1 MFKKMVLFLGFLAFF
16 GTHLVHSVS
25 YWDWNNKDM
34 HSMAFP
40 SNFTFGA
47 SIFAS
52 EVKAYE
58 HEKRYKEDASLAKEA
73 GLTEICISLDWS
85 EIEPRPGIFNEEKLQ
100 YYADQCIAF
109 IRNGAEPVILL
120 KDYNDPDWFL
130 KMGAFEKQ
138 SNSEIF
144 ERYCLKV
151 FEALKGKAYRF
162 ITFWNP
168 ESYAM
173 LAYWNKSHA
182 PYKKDMSLA
191 MNVFKNQ
198 LDAHVRVYHV
208 LKKADD
214 ENKIQIGIS
223 KHVIQLEPKHAW
235 DKWAAGMAG
244 RLTNDPF
251 YEFFT
256 TGKFK
261 VSVWLPKKWGGVSIK
276 YKNKLAPQSID
287 FVGINYHCHN
297 RMKNFK
303 RIPFENEPKTDIES
317 ITVYPEGLYYAIKEV
332 SDKMAHQ
339 LNIPII
345 ITQNGIATTDDN
357 LRMLHNERNV
367 YAVSQAIKNGYN
379 VQGYYH
385 YSLIDGFAW
394 GSYAY
399 KFGLFSVDPKTMER
413 EIKPGASRFIEIAQK
428 HKKMQQ

>member
-1 MFKKMVLFLGFLAFF
+1 M
-16 GTHLVHSVS
+16 S
-25 YWDWNNKDM
+25 
-34 HSMAFP
+34 FP
-40 SNFTFGA
+40 SNFNFGA
-47 SIFAS
+47 SLFS
-52 EVKAYE
+52 NEVKDIGHWE
-58 HEKRYKEDASLAKEA
+58 RYRQDAQLAKEA
-73 GLTEICISLDWS
+73 GLTEFCFSLDWS
-85 EIEPRPGIFNEEKLQ
+85 KIEPMPGVFDEQVLQ
-100 YYADQCIAF
+100 HYADFCIAL
-109 IRNGAEPVILL
+109 IRNGVEPVVVL
-120 KDYNDPDWFL
+120 KDYTDPAWFL

-138 SNSEIF
+138 DNIENF

-151 FEALKGKAYRF
+151 FSALKGKAYRF

-173 LAYWNKSHA
+173 LAYWNKSHP

-198 LDAHVRVYHV
+198 LEAHVCVYNA
-208 LKKADD
+208 LKAIDD
-214 ENKIQIGIS
+214 ENKIQIGIA

-251 YEFFT
+251 YEFFA

-276 YKNKLAPQSID
+276 YKNPLAPYSID

-303 RIPFENEPKTDIES
+303 RIPFENELKTDIES

-332 SDKMAHQ
+332 SDRMAST

-357 LRMLHNERNV
+357 LRKLHNERNL
-367 YAVSQAIKNGYN
+367 YAVSQAIKDGYN

-385 YSLIDGFAW
+385 YSLIDCFAW
-394 GSYAY
+394 GSYDY
-399 KFGLFSVDPKTMER
+399 KFGLFSVDRATMER
-413 EIKPGASRFIEIAQK
+413 TMKPGASRFVEIAK
-428 HKKMQQ
+428 NHRKMRQQ